1 MFLLTEVV
9 IMTAVYKDNKYYIG
23 VGGGITCESDPQFEY
38 EETEQKAKAVLEAI
52 RGGADDM

>member
-1 MFLLTEVV
+1 MLFRS
-9 IMTAVYKDNKYYIG
+9 KDNKYYIG